1 MLKPQGWSKFDK
13 LARAIVAVPKETV
26 DAKIASD
33 KLARKKCRK
42 PNGTITLYAYRTK
55 KII

>member
-1 MLKPQGWSKFDK
+1 MLDLWEKSKGDSMDKPQGWGKFDK

-33 KLARKKCRK
+33 KLARKKRRK
-42 PNGTITLYAYRTK
+42 LK
-55 KII
+55 